1 MAGPS
6 RAETQRRTRAN
17 RRGDSMPAEVA
28 TVLARYQKPIAT
40 GLRQTTGRFRAA
52 DEEDPIVR
60 SLLGGFYGQM
70 EYHFGWRRADL
81 SPAQAHPGKLLRP
94 TLLLLAC
101 ELAAGRQGADAAE
114 RARAAAR
121 ALPAALAVELVHNF
135 SLIHDDIEDHDEER
149 RHRPT
154 LWSVWGQPQAINTG
168 DGMFALARLTLLGL
182 IDTGVPAAEVARLA
196 VSLDVTCL
204 RLCEGQHLDMSFE
217 GRHDVTAAMYLD
229 MIERK
234 TAELMACALE
244 MGGRL
249 GGGDDALAQELR
261 AFGRSLGLG
270 FQLRDDLLGIWAP
283 QAVLGKVEAGDL
295 RRKKMSL
302 PVIHALEHTQASDR
316 AALLAI
322 YAEAGPASKEQVA
335 LALQVIE
342 RTGARERVRAELRA
356 QCDRARAVLAAAVGD
371 EPGAHEP
378 GRLLATLIDFIAA
391 DAI

>member
-1 MAGPS
+1 
-6 RAETQRRTRAN
+6 
-17 RRGDSMPAEVA
+17 MPADVA
-28 TVLARYQKPIAT
+28 TVLARYQKPIAA
-40 GLRQTTGRFRAA
+40 GLRQTIHRFRTAS
-52 DEEDPIVR
+52 EEDSIVR
-60 SLLGGFYGQM
+60 SLLDGFYGQM

-81 SPAQAHPGKLLRP
+81 SPTQAPPGKLLRP

-101 ELAAGRQGADAAE
+101 ELAASRQGADAAE
-114 RARAAAR
+114 RARATAR

-168 DGMFALARLTLLGL
+168 DGMFALARMTLLGL
-182 IDTGVPAAEVARLA
+182 LETGVLAAEVARLA
-196 VSLDVTCL
+196 VSLEVTCL

-229 MIERK
+229 MIARK
-234 TAELMACALE
+234 TAELIACALE

-249 GGGDDALAQELR
+249 GGGDDALAMNLR
-261 AFGRSLGLG
+261 EFGRSLGLG

-302 PVIHALEHTQASDR
+302 PVIHALEHAQASDR

-322 YAEAGPASKEQVA
+322 YAQEGPASKEQAA

-342 RTGARERVRAELRA
+342 RTGARERVCAELRA
-356 QCDRARAVLAAAVGD
+356 QCDRARAVLATLIGD
-371 EPGAHEP
+371 ESSTPEP
-378 GRLLATLIDFIAA
+378 GGLLATLVDFIAA
-391 DAI
+391 DAA